1 MIFDRSQSDIDS
13 ALVARK
19 KLQKGESLTEA
30 DVTALERG
38 TLSLSTLNRIE
49 SKAEELRQTLAQM
62 SYFADFDSAE
72 WNAGDVFFAEDFKKI
87 LANTETLRNAFYVYR
102 ETPQNP
108 DALTDYKT
116 MNALEKILADLEE
129 MIADVTANYRQC
141 GATVC
146 GE

>member
-1 MIFDRSQSDIDS
+1 MIFDRSQIDIDS
-13 ALVARK
+13 ALVARQ
-19 KLQKGESLTEA
+19 KLQKGENLTEA
-30 DVTALERG
+30 DVIALERG

-49 SKAEELRQTLAQM
+49 SKTDELRNILSQM
-62 SYFADFDSAE
+62 AYFAVFDSAE
-72 WNAGDVFFAEDFKKI
+72 WNAGDVFFGEDFKKI

-102 ETPQNP
+102 ETPQTP

-116 MNALEKILADLEE
+116 MNALEKILADLEK

-141 GATVC
+141 GNSVC